1 MGKSFLY
8 GTQTPLYSITNPNTQ
23 EGEALDVQSPFTF
36 YDFIKYSQREV
47 SPTQFNDAYQQYL
60 IAWGTV
66 RNFNDSQLDQLVRDG
81 YVELLQDIS
90 LNHLTSEEKRFIS
103 AIDFN
108 DLEDLDIVIPFYSK
122 KLVEICNF
130 YASKREKLKKRIDV
144 VKQKGNKTSIED
156 TAYEAVTEY
165 LYVTDDESLDLNN
178 PAIQVDKIIETA
190 QIEIE
195 ELYDLYA
202 SYLDNDPSMSYAE
215 YDVQTPLRQSEYT
228 SNTNSVEADAF
239 LNFDAAVKRYI
250 FEHVSIYLRELY
262 GNFTINY
269 NIDAVDLNCRQND
282 KLYDFVTQYR
292 EEAAEILLLK
302 KQLIQKYIG
311 SDFYY
316 YTTDSTA
323 TSVTSGILFTANYP
337 SKNVLNRHFPTT
349 ASVEETS
356 KLYSIRQVGT
366 FFKPEKNGLLY
377 FTTPANT
384 YKVDYSKLEPNK
396 TYIIPDPKLY
406 GNTTVLT
413 NTVDREYPLKHI
425 ANFDSNVRN
434 AGCFAAEGDI
444 QTNPFNQEFY
454 AYYSKNQLCDNIQ
467 TNLQGL
473 STNLASVDSVGACV
487 QWSCDV
493 FGNQFGLFKSS
504 SQSSL
509 NDQRSV
515 NTSQHLTSYSVYD
528 GGILMFQDGSPVPDP
543 VHADY
548 PGWVSPNIFASNY
561 FYNALFDGGIGN
573 IIQGIM
579 IRPLMARRVYDG
591 LFYDLPPDTQY
602 SLILNNTNNTFSDG
616 SLVIDCGFYTDALVY
631 EADFSY
637 TYVLSSIQYFDMDGG
652 PIESYVEVEFAHD
665 TGKNLVINENIQG
678 KQTIQTTLPAT
689 TEDRGC
695 VYVKNISTGIVS
707 HLSAALSAVVIKY
720 DDDIQYELIHH
731 VDDFNVYNDIV
742 FFHTPNYFVVDKID
756 FDGATISTKSYTN
769 NYIHINSLSCV
780 ANVSSPFFFE
790 TRDYCMVCVVSA
802 LSANS
807 NNSVLLPVIY
817 HVDYESASMSRIE
830 INEFDLNV
838 FVNPFNV
845 KLTKISKPILT
856 YNSRNDVY
864 AITTTV
870 FDGNNLSYVF
880 QSTFSYDEQKIHIK
894 GVKMVNMVQDGIV
907 ETVNWY
913 DTNNIDMMDTNFVP
927 YAEAS
932 ITVNNNQGYIS
943 IC

>member
-8 GTQTPLYSITNPNTQ
+8 GSQTPLYSITNPNTQ

-60 IAWGTV
+60 IEWGTV
-66 RNFNDSQLDQLVRDG
+66 KNYNENQLDQLVRDR

-90 LNHLTSEEKRFIS
+90 LNHLSSDEKRFIL
-103 AIDFN
+103 AIDFS
-108 DLEDLDIVIPFYSK
+108 DPEDLDIVIPFYSK

-156 TAYEAVTEY
+156 AAYEAVTEY
-165 LYVTDDESLDLNN
+165 LYVTDDESLDYNH
-178 PAIQVDKIIETA
+178 PAIQVDQIIKTA

-202 SYLDNDPSMSYAE
+202 SYLDNDPSKTYGD
-215 YDVQTPLRQSEYT
+215 YDVQTSLRQSEYT
-228 SNTNSVEADAF
+228 ANTNSIEADAF
-239 LNFDAAVKRYI
+239 LNFNAAVKRYI

-282 KLYDFVTQYR
+282 KLFDFISQNR
-292 EEAAEILLLK
+292 DEATKILLLK

-316 YTTDSTA
+316 YTTDST
-323 TSVTSGILFTANYP
+323 TTFVTSGTLFTSQYP
-337 SKNVLNRHFPTT
+337 SKNLLNRHFPTT

-356 KLYSIRQVGT
+356 KLFSIRQVGT

-377 FTTPANT
+377 FTTPTNT
-384 YKVDYSKLEPNK
+384 YRVDYSKLEPNK

-413 NTVDREYPLKHI
+413 NTVDTEYPLKHI

-444 QTNPFNQEFY
+444 KTNPFNQEFY

-473 STNLASVDSVGACV
+473 STNLASVDSIGACV

-504 SQSSL
+504 SQAPL
-509 NDQRSV
+509 NDARSAA
-515 NTSQHLTSYSVYD
+515 TSQALTSYSVYD
-528 GGILMFQDGSPVPDP
+528 GGILIFQDGSPIPDP
-543 VHADY
+543 IHADY
-548 PGWVSPNIFASNY
+548 PGWITPNIFASNY
-561 FYNALFDGGIGN
+561 YYNALFDGGIGN
-573 IIQGIM
+573 IIQGVM
-579 IRPLMARRVYDG
+579 IRPMMARKVYDG
-591 LFYDLPPDTQY
+591 LFYDLPPDAQY
-602 SLILNNTNNTFSDG
+602 SLIINNISNTFSNG
-616 SLVIDCGFYTDALVY
+616 LLVIDGGFYTDAIVY

-637 TYVLSSIQYFDMDGG
+637 TYVLSSIQYLDMDGG
-652 PIESYVEVEFAHD
+652 PIESYVEVELAHD

-678 KQTIQTTLPAT
+678 KQTTQTTLTAT
-689 TEDRGC
+689 TEDRSC

-707 HLSAALSAVVIKY
+707 HLSAALSAVTIKY
-720 DDDIQYELIHH
+720 NDEIQYELIHH
-731 VDDFNVYNDIV
+731 VDSFNVYNDIV

-756 FDGATISTKSYTN
+756 FDGESISTKSYTN
-769 NYIHINSLSCV
+769 SYIHINSLSSV

-790 TRDYCMVCVVSA
+790 ARDYCLVCVVSA
-802 LSANS
+802 LSADS
-807 NNSVLLPVIY
+807 NNSALLPTIY
-817 HVDYESASMSRIE
+817 YVDYESASMSKIE
-830 INEFDLNV
+830 IDEFDLNV
-838 FVNPFNV
+838 FINPFDV
-845 KLTKISKPILT
+845 KFTKISKPILT
-856 YNSRNDVY
+856 YNSRNDIY
-864 AITTTV
+864 AATTTV
-870 FDGNNLSYVF
+870 FDSNNLSYVF
-880 QSTFSYDEQKIHIK
+880 QVMFSYDQQKIYIK
-894 GVKMVNMVQDGIV
+894 GVKMVDMVQDGAV

-913 DTNNIDMMDTNFVP
+913 DLDNIDMMETNFVS